1 MSAKQ
6 LLIERH
12 QKRGYYAGLMRTTCI
27 ALIAK
32 NGDKFSWESEAWQ
45 QSIPELSAFLSDPD
59 SEYGGTQEEYS
70 ILMQQFSLL
79 ANEYKW
85 LNKHFHEFAE
95 KDQSKHLP
103 PKPVSIKKFGLFL
116 LTLTIGVILGGIF
129 F

>member
-32 NGDKFSWESEAWQ
+32 SDDKFPWESEVWQ
-45 QSIPELSAFLSDPD
+45 QSNPELSAFLSNPE
-59 SEYGGTQEEYS
+59 SEYGGTQEEYN

-85 LNKHFHEFAE
+85 LNKHIHEFAE
-95 KDQSKHLP
+95 KDKSKHLP
-103 PKPVSIKKFGLFL
+103 PKPVSTKKIGLIL
-116 LTLTIGVILGGIF
+116 LILAIGVVLGGVLF
-129 F
+129 